1 MSSQGPS
8 TGSRSTPTGRSGCY
22 GPTGPT
28 QVPESYLFTT
38 RSIRDS
44 SDWTTYKKQTL
55 IVKAVKPALAKD
67 PWFIHGNDYRLDF
80 LNGQYKSACT
90 GCTGTAFRYPVDVIP

>member
-8 TGSRSTPTGRSGCY
+8 TGTRSLPNGATGCY

-28 QVPESYLFTT
+28 QVPDSYLFST
-38 RSIRDS
+38 RSIRDG
-44 SDWTTYKKQTL
+44 SDWTSYKKQSL
-55 IVKAVKPALAKD
+55 IFKSVKPVQATD
-67 PWFIHGNDYRLDF
+67 PWFVHGNEYRLDY

-90 GCTGTAFRYPVDVIP
+90 GCTGTAFTYPRDVAS